1 VESVRK
7 VVVITNEKS
16 QVAGTH
22 QPRANDASYPIRGGL
37 RAGPGQRLHEIDIE
51 APDKFESS
59 EHIARFHEKVRQ
71 HLVSKGAI

>member
-1 VESVRK
+1 MESVRK
-7 VVVITNEKS
+7 IVVITNEKG

-22 QPRANDASYPIRGGL
+22 QPRANDAKHPIRGGL
-37 RAGPGQRLHEIDIE
+37 KAGPGQKLHEIEIE

-71 HLVSKGAI
+71 HLVRKGAI